1 MFLTVAVTYQ
11 VKRTSTESVEL
22 NSKGVEE
29 LEKTLNKIIASSIF
43 IAVLVPVFINVIM
56 FINLTPVAGDEK
68 TWISTLG
75 SFWGAILGGIIAG
88 AITLYGV
95 RATIKSSEEG
105 INRTLKEQRAIR
117 EEEKRLA
124 TTKER
129 LLNLYQ
135 PASSLHAE
143 YFYKY
148 NAHNFSS
155 LTPEEKRN
163 FILLLDRNIV
173 YGDKLLFT
181 KLLELTWS
189 ARSK

>member
-1 MFLTVAVTYQ
+1 M
-11 VKRTSTESVEL
+11 
-22 NSKGVEE
+22 
-29 LEKTLNKIIASSIF
+29 EKTLNKIIVSSLI
-43 IAVLVPVFINVIM
+43 IAVLVPVFINIIM

-105 INRTLKEQRAIR
+105 INRTLTEQRVIR

-135 PASSLHAE
+135 PVSS
-143 YFYKY
+143 
-148 NAHNFSS
+148 
-155 LTPEEKRN
+155 
-163 FILLLDRNIV
+163 
-173 YGDKLLFT
+173 
-181 KLLELTWS
+181 
-189 ARSK
+189 